1 MSVAADPPAGIAE
14 KRFVTVANGALEH
27 GVIRGSV
34 REKRD

>member
-1 MSVAADPPAGIAE
+1 VAGTADPTAGFAE